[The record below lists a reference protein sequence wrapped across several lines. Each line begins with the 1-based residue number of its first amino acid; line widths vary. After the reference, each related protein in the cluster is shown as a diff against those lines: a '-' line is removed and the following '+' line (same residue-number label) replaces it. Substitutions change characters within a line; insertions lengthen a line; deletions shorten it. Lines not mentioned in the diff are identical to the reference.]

1 MIKTGFA
8 SQIITPERG
17 IGLAGY
23 FNKRPNRGAYDDVC
37 VKVLLVQQDDLTTGF
52 VVYDLC
58 GYNPELFQR
67 LKDELKQAGVNYAD
81 NLIVSCTH
89 THTGPEVRGT
99 NLGTA
104 GTADYIEA
112 MLRKTVAA
120 VKSAEANLKESTF
133 EIAAEAYNPYAY
145 VRRFWM
151 KSGKVVTNPG
161 KLNPDIVKPDGD
173 FDRTI
178 SAIAVKQEGRIYAIL
193 VNLANH
199 GDTIGGDLVSAD
211 WFGRMER
218 EIQYQLGDDVPVL
231 TLTDASGD
239 INHFDV
245 TTMRDQTS
253 YNEALR
259 IGRGY
264 GKIVTDLLKKLQ
276 PVNGDKVVVKK
287 TPFNIPL
294 RTVTAEQLENAKK
307 VIESIPAADMNAR
320 GDMTSEDLAKGD
332 ALVLRMFAE
341 RVLTCEGNEGK
352 FKPTELT
359 AICVGDDLAF
369 ISLPGEPFN
378 GIARGI
384 RAESPYKHTIIAE
397 LAQGISGYI
406 PMPESFERGGY
417 ETEPNGGSADVN
429 TAPMLI
435 EAALKNL
442 SK

>member
-1 MIKTGFA
+1 
-8 SQIITPERG
+8 
-17 IGLAGY
+17 
-23 FNKRPNRGAYDDVC
+23 
-37 VKVLLVQQDDLTTGF
+37 
-52 VVYDLC
+52 
-58 GYNPELFQR
+58 
-67 LKDELKQAGVNYAD
+67 
-81 NLIVSCTH
+81 
-89 THTGPEVRGT
+89 
-99 NLGTA
+99 
-104 GTADYIEA
+104 
-112 MLRKTVAA
+112 
-120 VKSAEANLKESTF
+120 
-133 EIAAEAYNPYAY
+133 
-145 VRRFWM
+145 M

-199 GDTIGGDLVSAD
+199 GDTIGGDIVSAD

-218 EIQYQLGDDVPVL
+218 EIQYQLGEDVPVL

-245 TTMRDQTS
+245 TTMRDQTN
-253 YNEALR
+253 YNEAIR

-264 GKIVTDLLKKLQ
+264 CRIVTDLLKKLQ
-276 PVNGDKVVVKK
+276 PISDDKLVFKK
-287 TPFNIPL
+287 TAFNIPL
-294 RTVTAEQLENAKK
+294 RTVTAEQLAEAKK
-307 VIESIPAADMNAR
+307 VIESIPAADMDAR

-332 ALVLRMFAE
+332 SLVLRMFAE

-352 FKPTELT
+352 FKETELL
-359 AICVGDDLAF
+359 AICIGSDLAF

-384 RAESPYKHTIIAE
+384 RAGSSYKHTIVAE
-397 LAQGISGYI
+397 LAQGICGYI
-406 PMPESFERGGY
+406 PMKESFERGGY
-417 ETEPNGGSADVN
+417 ETEPSGSSADTQ

>member
-1 MIKTGFA
+1 MIRTGFA
-8 SQIITPERG
+8 SQVITPERG
-17 IGLAGY
+17 VGLAGY
-23 FNKRPNRGAYDDVC
+23 FNKRPNRGAYDDVY
-37 VKVLLVQQDDLTTGF
+37 VKVLLIEQEGLTTGF
-52 VVYDLC
+52 VVLDLC
-58 GYNPELFQR
+58 GFSVELFQK
-67 LKDELKQAGVNYAD
+67 LKEELKKAGVNYAD

-89 THTGPEVRGT
+89 THTGPE
-99 NLGTA
+99 
-104 GTADYIEA
+104 
-112 MLRKTVAA
+112 LRKATPESEKCAEALITRTVAA
-120 VKSAEANLKESTF
+120 VKDAEANLKESTF
-133 EIAAEAYNPYAY
+133 EIAAEAYNPYGY

-199 GDTIGGDLVSAD
+199 GDTIGGDMVSAD

-245 TTMRDQTS
+245 TTMRDQTN
-253 YNEALR
+253 YNEAIR

-264 GKIVTDLLKKLQ
+264 GKIVIDLLKKLQ
-276 PVNGDKVVVKK
+276 PISDDKLVFKK
-287 TPFNIPL
+287 TAFNIPL
-294 RTVTAEQLENAKK
+294 RTVTAEQLANAKK
-307 VIESIPAADMNAR
+307 VIETIPAADMDAR

-332 ALVLRMFAE
+332 SLVLRMFAE

-352 FKPTELT
+352 FKPTELL
-359 AICVGDDLAF
+359 AICIGSDLAF

-384 RAESPYKHTIIAE
+384 RAGSTYKHTIVAE

-417 ETEPNGGSADVN
+417 ETEPNGTSADIP